1 MKTRFLFLSG
11 LLALTGCGG
20 NSGPNMSDITP
31 GDETTQSDFERV
43 FTFVDI
49 FKDKN
54 YHIDATYLQYGLPD
68 EESVT
73 SYVKSFDCD
82 RGKIKAEFS
91 RGGEPYYF
99 DFTKTGETSPFTVDV
114 YTPLPPTET
123 EPLPYEKKSKSVT
136 VSNDFM
142 DISKVTNITDG
153 RTIPLA
159 SGLSFSQFNYNGGI
173 YSLNE
178 PVVIVQ
184 PATEFIPIKFTYTFD
199 VFKISFCEDHPKEVY
214 YHQSILAESEE
225 EEQTMTMS
233 SEAKLVFSKYE
244 QVSVTLPTVEE

>member
-1 MKTRFLFLSG
+1 MKTRFLFLTS
-11 LLALTGCGG
+11 LLALAGCGG
-20 NSGPNMSDITP
+20 SSGPNMSDITP
-31 GDETTQSDFERV
+31 GDETAKTDFERA
-43 FTFVDI
+43 FTFIDI
-49 FKDKN
+49 FKNKN

-73 SYVKSFDCD
+73 SYIKSFDCD

-99 DFTKTGETSPFTVDV
+99 DFTKTGETSPYTVDV
-114 YTPLPPTET
+114 YTPLPPTEL
-123 EPLPYEKKSKSVT
+123 EPLPYEKKSKNVT
-136 VSNDFM
+136 VSNEFM

-159 SGLSFSQFNYNGGI
+159 SGLSFSQFHYSGGI
-173 YSLNE
+173 YYLNE

-184 PATEFIPIKFTYTFD
+184 PATESIPFKVTSTFD
-199 VFKISFCEDHPKEVY
+199 VFKVSFNEDHPKEVY

-225 EEQTMTMS
+225 EEQKMTMS
-233 SEAKLVFSKYE
+233 SEAKLVFSKYG

>member
-1 MKTRFLFLSG
+1 MKTRFLFLAS
-11 LLALTGCGG
+11 LLALAGCGS
-20 NSGPNMSDITP
+20 SGPNLSDITP
-31 GDETTQSDFERV
+31 GDETSQTDFDKA
-43 FTFVDI
+43 FTFIDI
-49 FKDKN
+49 FKNKN
-54 YHIDATYLQYGLPD
+54 YHIEATYLQYGLPD

-91 RGGEPYYF
+91 RGDDIYYF
-99 DFTKTGETSPFTVDV
+99 DFTKSGETSPFTVDV
-114 YTPLPPTET
+114 YTPLPPTEL

-136 VSNDFM
+136 VSNEFM

-159 SGLSFSQFNYNGGI
+159 SGLSFSQFHYSGGI
-173 YSLNE
+173 YYLNE

-184 PATEFIPIKFTYTFD
+184 PATELIPFKVTCTFD
-199 VFKISFCEDHPKEVY
+199 VFKVSFNEDHPKEVY

-225 EEQTMTMS
+225 EEQKMTMS
-233 SEAKLVFSKYE
+233 SETKLVFSKYE